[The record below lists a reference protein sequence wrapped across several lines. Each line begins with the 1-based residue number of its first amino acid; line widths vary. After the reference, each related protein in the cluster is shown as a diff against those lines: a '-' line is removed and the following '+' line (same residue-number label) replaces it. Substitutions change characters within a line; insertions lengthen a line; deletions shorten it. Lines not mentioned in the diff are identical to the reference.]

1 MLEKILIGVGGVI
14 VGVGSVILAGYLM
27 DRRLAGYLMD
37 RREAPKGPEVKP
49 AQPATHFVG

>member
-27 DRRLAGYLMD
+27 DRR
-37 RREAPKGPEVKP
+37 EAPKGPEVKP